1 VIDIGDWQGYGICFS
16 HASLDDILEA
26 MERALH
32 IFKDKPLMHEV
43 RERMMSVNNS
53 WETSA
58 NKYIE
63 LYQSIYK

>member
-1 VIDIGDWQGYGICFS
+1 MVRRTGGLNDTVIDIGDWQGYGICFS

-43 RERMMSVNNS
+43 RGADDVC
-53 WETSA
+53 
-58 NKYIE
+58 
-63 LYQSIYK
+63 Q